1 MVKLVFHISAIYKRT
16 CSKPASPKKTT
27 CNSLNI
33 KNDSKKEF
41 IQKYQYDIITG
52 MTNIGC
58 HRDDIEFKLDNYYAK
73 THSSQGEMRTI
84 VLAVKLALIEFVNEY
99 RSEYP
104 VLLLD
109 DVLSELDES
118 RQQNLMKYIQSKTQT
133 FITSTNIN
141 EINLD
146 EIKEYQIY
154 RIQDGQI
161 KESDSNGTKL

>member
-1 MVKLVFHISAIYKRT
+1 MKIYLLFFWDLFEL
-16 CSKPASPKKTT
+16 
-27 CNSLNI
+27 NNI

-58 HRDDIEFKLDNYYAK
+58 HRDDIEFKLDNFYAK

-146 EIKEYQIY
+146 EIKDIEEK
-154 RIQDGQI
+154 I
-161 KESDSNGTKL
+161 KLAMGVSNVMVMDSSEISESDMSDDSDMDS